1 MKRVVIFLIGI
12 ICASIINAQE
22 SKAPKN
28 NFKANMLSPFYNSL
42 NVSYERMLS
51 SKQKSIQ
58 IGLNYMDFNG
68 RLFSLADD
76 YISERVNGGSITFE
90 YRNMF
95 GDNGF
100 DNIYIASFMRAMY
113 YERNARYY
121 NYDYS
126 TMSSSN
132 FSDIFHDKSSYLS
145 LGIGAVVGKQFVFN
159 DFITLD
165 LFAGPAFQFLLME
178 SRKATNETKNIPA
191 EVKSNT
197 LLSERIPN
205 KYISGYG
212 IRAGLNVG
220 FLF

>member
-1 MKRVVIFLIGI
+1 MKKVILYFVSVICFSVV
-12 ICASIINAQE
+12 NAQE
-22 SKAPKN
+22 IKAPRN
-28 NFKANMLSPFYNSL
+28 NLKANMLSPFYNSL
-42 NVSYERMLS
+42 NISYERMLS

-68 RLFSLADD
+68 RLFTLADD
-76 YISERVNGGSITFE
+76 YISERVNGGSFTFE

-100 DNIYIASFMRAMY
+100 DNIYIAPFMRILY

-121 NYDYS
+121 NYDYNS
-126 TMSSSN
+126 ISLPYTN
-132 FSDIFHDKSSYLS
+132 VIHDKSSYLS
-145 LGIGAVVGKQFVFN
+145 LGIGAVVGKQFVVK

-165 LFAGPAFQFLLME
+165 LFVGPAFQFLIME
-178 SRKATNETKNIPA
+178 SRKATNETKNVPA
-191 EVKSNT
+191 DVKSGT

-205 KYISGYG
+205 KYLTGYG
-212 IRAGLNVG
+212 VRAGFNLG